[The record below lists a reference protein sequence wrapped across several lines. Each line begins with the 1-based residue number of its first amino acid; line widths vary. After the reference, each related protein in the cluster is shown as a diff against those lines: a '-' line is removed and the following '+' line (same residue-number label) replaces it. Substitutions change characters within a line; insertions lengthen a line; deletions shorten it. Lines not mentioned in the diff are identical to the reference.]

1 MQLNEATTSLDL
13 KTSTIS
19 GLEAR
24 VDELQATLDSV
35 TADLEAS
42 QQNLEGAELAKATV
56 EKELAE
62 TKADLVASQGEGDQL
77 GEVSDEVRHIFSDGS
92 KLVSYLT
99 RIAGDCEGDRCR
111 TECCHRN
118 PAGTDQ
124 GLADRS
130 G

>member
-1 MQLNEATTSLDL
+1 MQLDEATSSLGL

-42 QQNLEGAELAKATV
+42 RQNLEGAELAKATV

-62 TKADLVASQGEGDQL
+62 TKDLVASQGEGDKL
-77 GEVSDEVRHIFSDGS
+77 GQVSDEVRHIFSDGS
-92 KLVSYLT
+92 
-99 RIAGDCEGDRCR
+99 
-111 TECCHRN
+111 
-118 PAGTDQ
+118 
-124 GLADRS
+124 
-130 G
+130 

>member
-1 MQLNEATTSLDL
+1 LQLDEATTSLDL

-42 QQNLEGAELAKATV
+42 RQNLEGAELAKATV

-62 TKADLVASQGEGDQL
+62 TKADLGGGDKL
-77 GEVSDEVRHIFSDGS
+77 GQVSDEVRHNFSDGS
-92 KLVSYLT
+92 
-99 RIAGDCEGDRCR
+99 
-111 TECCHRN
+111 
-118 PAGTDQ
+118 
-124 GLADRS
+124 
-130 G
+130 